1 MRDIAI
7 SCSVLCCL
15 ILIFIWG
22 IFSAPISNAGKSQYS
37 QYAAIFHPAKLRSEV
52 YSNIIGADGV
62 PVRYGIWDFVAVSAS
77 QDEEHKQKLYN
88 QGALFVFSP
97 LILGG
102 CNSVDKTTFQVAGN
116 V

>member
-15 ILIFIWG
+15 ILIFFWG
-22 IFSAPISNAGKSQYS
+22 FLSDLDINQGNLKYN
-37 QYAAIFHPAKLRSEV
+37 QYAAIFHPTKLRAEV
-52 YSNIIGADGV
+52 YGDIIGADGV
-62 PVRYGIWDFVAVSAS
+62 PVRYGVWDFVVVSAS
-77 QDEEHKQKLYN
+77 QDPDHKNKLYK

-102 CNSVDKTTFQVAGN
+102 CNSIDKTTFKVAGN